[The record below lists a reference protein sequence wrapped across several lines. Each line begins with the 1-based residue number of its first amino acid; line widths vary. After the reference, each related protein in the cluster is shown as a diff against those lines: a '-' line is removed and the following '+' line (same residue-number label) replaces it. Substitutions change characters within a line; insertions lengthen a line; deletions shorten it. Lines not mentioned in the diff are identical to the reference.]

1 MHIEIITRLAS
12 RGRAI
17 LICTLFGFLFVSPSL
32 STLSAAMVYDLKA
45 DWSDVTN
52 PNGPWSYREGNN
64 VLPHVA
70 DWQGLSGDFTGVQPA
85 WARAQEGNTNLPPW
99 MKIASPNGLGADWQ
113 LGDIVTHSTD
123 GFNGI
128 GSGLSNVIW
137 TSPLNGT
144 IDVSGATWMVRD
156 IGRGNHWDIS
166 LNGNL
171 LTEGDIFSGDS
182 FNRSNPFNFAAG
194 SGGGTVLSQ
203 IQVFSG
209 DVLRLQFT
217 KTSGPGDY
225 AGVNLTI
232 SATAVPEPSG
242 IAMSL
247 MGFLA
252 VFAWRVGMAR
262 RSLQTSL
269 VA

>member
-1 MHIEIITRLAS
+1 
-12 RGRAI
+12 
-17 LICTLFGFLFVSPSL
+17 LFGPSL
-32 STLSAAMVYDLKA
+32 STLSAAVVYDLKT
-45 DWSDVTN
+45 DWSELVN

-85 WARAQEGNTNLPPW
+85 WARAETGNTNLPPW
-99 MKIASPNGLGADWQ
+99 MMIASPAGVTNDWQ

-137 TSPLNGT
+137 TSPLNGV
-144 IDVSGATWMVRD
+144 IDVSGGTWMGRD

-182 FNRSNPFNFAAG
+182 FDRSSPFAFAAG
-194 SGGGTVLSQ
+194 SGGPAVLNQ
-203 IQVFSG
+203 ISVVTG

-217 KTSGPGDY
+217 KTSAPGDY

-232 SATAVPEPSG
+232 SAVPEPSG
-242 IAMSL
+242 IVAGL
-247 MGFLA
+247 IGFFALISWQWLRHNRSTGVCRNLA
-252 VFAWRVGMAR
+252 
-262 RSLQTSL
+262 SHS
-269 VA
+269 

>member
-1 MHIEIITRLAS
+1 MRMKIRTRLAGPAS
-12 RGRAI
+12 VAQICALMGCL
-17 LICTLFGFLFVSPSL
+17 LISPSL
-32 STLSAAMVYDLKA
+32 SPLSAAVIYDLKT
-45 DWSDVTN
+45 DWSDLTN

-85 WARAQEGNTNLPPW
+85 WARAETGNTNLPPW
-99 MKIASPNGLGADWQ
+99 MKIASPAGVANDWQ
-113 LGDIVTHSTD
+113 FGDIVTHTTD

-137 TSPLNGT
+137 TSPSNGM
-144 IDVSGATWMVRD
+144 IDVSGGTWMGRD

-166 LNGNL
+166 LNGTL

-182 FNRSNPFNFAAG
+182 FDRSSPFNFAAG
-194 SGGGTVLSQ
+194 SGGPTVLSQ
-203 IQVFSG
+203 IPVVTG

-217 KTSGPGDY
+217 KTSVPGDY

-232 SATAVPEPSG
+232 SAVPEPSG
-242 IAMSL
+242 IVLGLIGFFSL
-247 MGFLA
+247 L
-252 VFAWRVGMAR
+252 AWRQLN
-262 RSLQTSL
+262 SSH
-269 VA
+269 